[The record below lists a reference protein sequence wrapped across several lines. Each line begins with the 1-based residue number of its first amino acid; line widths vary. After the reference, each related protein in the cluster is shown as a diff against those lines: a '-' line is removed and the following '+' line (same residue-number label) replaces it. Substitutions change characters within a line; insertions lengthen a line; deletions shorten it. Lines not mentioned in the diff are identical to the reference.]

1 MKLTP
6 EQRTWIEC
14 ELVPACHMHAHA
26 SYTKRGKPCPALGVT
41 AGLMQPIDYDAFIL
55 VAFWTGIDDDAAKY
69 VEAALE
75 GEFHGLCFTVRAEW

>member
-1 MKLTP
+1 
-6 EQRTWIEC
+6 
-14 ELVPACHMHAHA
+14 
-26 SYTKRGKPCPALGVT
+26 
-41 AGLMQPIDYDAFIL
+41 MQPIDYDAFIL